1 MPIARVRRVYEPTG
15 SAIARTVS
23 AVSFVEA
30 EPPARLAAL
39 VHRFVWLRTE
49 QELREPYRF
58 HALPDACTYLI
69 FDQRDPRVCGPT
81 RLRATSQELDLGHD
95 FHFTNVRL
103 MPGAWAGGEVG
114 EGAVERAYQGDLP
127 FLDVAERLV
136 GRDFVDQQIELARFV
151 EWLAERGLVRPDPVV
166 ARIFAAVDEIRSVAD
181 MARVAC
187 LSPRQLQRT
196 LRASTG
202 LAPHDFWKV
211 LRLQRSLRSHDHAA
225 YADQAHFIRS
235 FRAATGYTPGRF
247 GATFDV

>member
-1 MPIARVRRVYEPTG
+1 MASVTGMYDPAG
-15 SAIARTVS
+15 SARAR
-23 AVSFVEA
+23 AVTSVRFVEA
-30 EPPARLAAL
+30 EPPARLAGL

-49 QELREPYRF
+49 EALGEPYRF

-69 FDQRDPRVCGPT
+69 FDQRDPRVCGAT
-81 RLRATSQELDLGHD
+81 RLGATSQELDLGRD

-103 MPGAWAGGEVG
+103 MPGAWAGGDVG
-114 EGAVERAYQGDLP
+114 EGLMEREYRGDLP
-127 FLDVAERLV
+127 FLEVAARLA
-136 GRDFVDQQIELARFV
+136 GRDFATQQAELVRFV
-151 EWLAERGLVRPDPVV
+151 GWLAERGLVRPDPVV
-166 ARIFAAVDEIRSVAD
+166 ARIFAAVDEITSVAD

-196 LRASTG
+196 LRTSTG

-211 LRLQRSLRSHDHAA
+211 LRLQRSLRSHDHSA

-247 GATFDV
+247 GVAFDV